1 MHRKG
6 KRQRRFDALLFV
18 VAEGPDRRHLGES
31 ATDIDVI
38 SSGDERYR
46 SRAPAMRAELAIAWL
61 TGSLPGCMVML
72 GIGRLHEDI
81 AQHVS
86 NPVNDGVDVH
96 AYAHEL
102 RVNMEADARGHRERS
117 RRPTCEENSDG
128 LGWKPHLPQNGVAA
142 NSGYMIVSI
151 VRVRSP
157 TAGRGNETFG
167 DHVPDLTLRR
177 ARARREIT
185 NVHDRSLSTKVMSN
199 PCGPNDGHQ
208 ARATAVSS
216 RGWPSA

>member
-1 MHRKG
+1 VQQDAVFNPSEYDGETRG
-6 KRQRRFDALLFV
+6 DDNFAPRRYM
-18 VAEGPDRRHLGES
+18 P
-31 ATDIDVI
+31 
-38 SSGDERYR
+38 
-46 SRAPAMRAELAIAWL
+46 LAIAWL

-86 NPVNDGVDVH
+86 NPVNEGVDVH

-102 RVNMEADARGHRERS
+102 RVNMEADAPGHRERS
-117 RRPTCEENSDG
+117 RRPTCDENSDG

-157 TAGRGNETFG
+157 TAGPRNETFG

-177 ARARREIT
+177 AGVRREIT
-185 NVHDRSLSTKVMSN
+185 NVHDRPFRQRL
-199 PCGPNDGHQ
+199 CQ
-208 ARATAVSS
+208 IIAAER
-216 RGWPSA
+216 WPSSKGDACQLTGWLSA